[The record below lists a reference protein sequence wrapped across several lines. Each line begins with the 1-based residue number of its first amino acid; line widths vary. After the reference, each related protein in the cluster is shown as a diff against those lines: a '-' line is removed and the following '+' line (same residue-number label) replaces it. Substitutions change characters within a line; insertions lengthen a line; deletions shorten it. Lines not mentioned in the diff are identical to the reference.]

1 MLEPSYPAFDS
12 LVAVFRALG
21 SPARLALLRRLSVA
35 PARVGVLSDEL
46 GIPQPMTS
54 HHLGVLRDAGLV
66 VARRDGRATVYAL
79 TDGPLSQAVAQL
91 VVSESPEM

>member
-1 MLEPSYPAFDS
+1 
-12 LVAVFRALG
+12 
-21 SPARLALLRRLSVA
+21 
-35 PARVGVLSDEL
+35 VLSDEL
-46 GIPQPMTS
+46 GIPQPTTS

-79 TDGPLSQAVAQL
+79 TDGALSQAVALL